1 MGTFYDMAIRL
12 SMTTTGMTAGA
23 NAAIAMMQRLHT
35 QAALTGAQV
44 DKLGKSL
51 AMLGTGAI
59 ITGVGVGLLG
69 FMDAAVKKAMVL
81 QGIMIGIQTRTGAS
95 TPQMAALQTRFA
107 NIGLHNQMSI
117 NDVAGVAQSASQAG
131 ITNVGQ
137 LSQMLGP
144 LANYSEVM
152 LRSRGADVGHSA
164 TIASE
169 VAHLYGAFGDKKIGG
184 VSDTAFM
191 VNQLGKAM
199 QIVPGSQD
207 QFLHLLSQFVG
218 TERPLYKGK
227 PPQALISDTMSE
239 AVLLSQMGQ
248 GTRGGNQI
256 ARIITNMLGG
266 ARGKTAQAAIA
277 GIQRGTGIH
286 FANAQGQ
293 INDPSMLLKALAS
306 TAQKLSPANTL
317 KEFSAAFA
325 ANGARLAG
333 LFSDPIV
340 GTRLQAIVNAMKV
353 MPDVAAQ
360 QRRYNQSVPGQ
371 FNQAGKNFDSA
382 MTQLGILWLP
392 IAARAAN
399 ALAAFTAGL
408 VRFSQQNP
416 KLMEFIATFVAVTA
430 AVTLVVGP
438 LMMLAGAVGA
448 VLAVFGVVGLVPVI
462 VAILAIG
469 AALAGVTWVIL
480 HWKDIMGFV
489 AGSFDALGAAV
500 HRLMV
505 ILGLAHDPVQH
516 YKTVKAPTVAAN
528 SIVRTTIPTGGTVGM
543 PTYLY
548 IKPIVPVA
556 PHTPPTKGV
565 PGHTGGG
572 GSIYDVL
579 QASLALPHLV
589 PPPMTTPAV
598 RAETLVH
605 TTPVHAYH
613 EVVTHHRVER
623 TTDPAHHGGG
633 GTGAAPVVHTGPVS
647 IGPIHINGVKHED
660 DEALAHRLTQHI
672 ARHFGDEVLHALTTG
687 APSLFGLS
695 PVLNTPAPR

>member
-152 LRSRGADVGHSA
+152 LRSRGADIGHSA

-306 TAQKLSPANTL
+306 TARTL
-317 KEFSAAFA
+317 NPQQTMTEFSRAFQQ
-325 ANGARLAG
+325 NGARLAG
-333 LFSDPIV
+333 LFSDPTV
-340 GTRLQAIVNAMKV
+340 GVRLQVIADAMKA
-353 MPDVAAQ
+353 MPDLGAQ
-360 QRRYNQSVPGQ
+360 QRRYNASVPGQ
-371 FNQAGKNFDSA
+371 FNQASKNFDSA

-392 IAARAAN
+392 IAARAAM
-399 ALAAFTAGL
+399 ALASFTAGL
-408 VRFSQQNP
+408 VRFTQQNP
-416 KLMEFIATFVAVTA
+416 ALMQFIATFVAVTA
-430 AVTLVVGP
+430 AVALVVGP
-438 LMMLAGAVGA
+438 FMMLAGAVGA
-448 VLAVFGVVGLVPVI
+448 VLAVFGVAGLAPVI

-469 AALAGVTWVIL
+469 AAMAGLTWVIL
-480 HWKDIMGFV
+480 HWKDIMGF
-489 AGSFDALGAAV
+489 ATASFDALGAAM

-505 ILGLAHDPVQH
+505 ILGLAHDPVKH
-516 YKTVKAPTVAAN
+516 YKTITAPPVAAH
-528 SIVRTTIPTGGTVGM
+528 SLLQSTTPTGGTVGL
-543 PTYLY
+543 PNYLY
-548 IKPIVPVA
+548 VA
-556 PHTPPTKGV
+556 PIPGANTKPVHQPV
-565 PGHTGGG
+565 PIHGHGKGTGGG
-572 GSIYDVL
+572 GAVWDMPLI
-579 QASLALPHLV
+579 QGRRGASGGVTINLGG
-589 PPPMTTPAV
+589 
-598 RAETLVH
+598 VH
-605 TTPVHAYH
+605 VAPNAIAVHA
-613 EVVTHHRVER
+613 EPHHDEH
-623 TTDPAHHGGG
+623 TIAEHT
-633 GTGAAPVVHTGPVS
+633 AALDS
-647 IGPIHINGVKHED
+647 
-660 DEALAHRLTQHI
+660 
-672 ARHFGDEVLHALTTG
+672 
-687 APSLFGLS
+687 
-695 PVLNTPAPR
+695 